1 MSSTLHAPMAL
12 PRSVALRKGSE
23 SGIWIA
29 LFAITMSFAAF
40 TSALFIRQAST
51 DWTHLAVPPILFVS
65 TAILLVSS
73 FTMEMARRGF
83 DGKSPSQISQIKE
96 RGRGLMLL
104 ATTLFLGL
112 AFVGGQYLAWRQ
124 LAAQGLY
131 LATNPNSSFF
141 YLLTGVHALHVLG
154 GVAALA
160 YLLAQLAV
168 RGSVRRNLVNGVVI
182 YWHFMAAL
190 WLYLL
195 VVICVRL

>member
-12 PRSVALRKGSE
+12 PRGTELKKGSE

-51 DWTHLAVPPILFVS
+51 DWTHLAVPPILFVG
-65 TAILLVSS
+65 TAILIVSS
-73 FTMEMARRGF
+73 FTMEMSRRGF
-83 DGKSPSQISQIKE
+83 DGKSTSQISRIKE

-104 ATTLFLGL
+104 STTLFLGL

-154 GVAALA
+154 GIAALA
-160 YLLAQLAV
+160 YLFAQNAT
-168 RGSVRRNLVNGVVI
+168 RGSVRRNLLNGVVI

>member
-1 MSSTLHAPMAL
+1 
-12 PRSVALRKGSE
+12 
-23 SGIWIA
+23 
-29 LFAITMSFAAF
+29 MSFAAF

-51 DWTHLAVPPILFVS
+51 DWTHIAAPRILFIS
-65 TAILLVSS
+65 TAVLLLSS
-73 FTMEMARRGF
+73 CVMEMSRREF
-83 DGKSPSQISQIKE
+83 DGASDSQIKD
-96 RGRGLMLL
+96 RGKGLILL
-104 ATTLFLGL
+104 AASLVLGL

-154 GVAALA
+154 GIVALV
-160 YLLAQLAV
+160 YLLAKLAA
-168 RGSVRRNLVNGVVI
+168 RGSVGRNLVNGVVV

>member
-1 MSSTLHAPMAL
+1 MSTTIHSSLVL
-12 PRSVALRKGSE
+12 PRRSDLGKGSE

-29 LFAITMSFAAF
+29 LFAITMSFAAL

-51 DWTHLAVPPILFVS
+51 DWTHIAPPRILFAS
-65 TAILLVSS
+65 TAILLFSS
-73 FTMEMARRGF
+73 LLIEMSRRGF
-83 DGKSPSQISQIKE
+83 DGMPVSQVKE
-96 RGRGLMLL
+96 RGKGLMLL
-104 ATTLFLGL
+104 AATLLLGL
-112 AFVGGQYLAWRQ
+112 LFVGGQYLAWRD

-154 GVAALA
+154 GIAALG
-160 YLLAQLAV
+160 YLLALLSV
-168 RGSVRRNLVNGVVI
+168 RGSVRRNLVNGVAI

-190 WLYLL
+190 WVYLL

>member
-1 MSSTLHAPMAL
+1 MSSTIHTPMTL
-12 PRSVALRKGSE
+12 PRRADQGKGSE

-40 TSALFIRQAST
+40 TSALFIRQASA
-51 DWTHLAVPPILFVS
+51 DWIHLAAPPILFVG
-65 TAILLVSS
+65 TAVLLVSS
-73 FTMEMARRGF
+73 LMIEIARRGF
-83 DGKSPSQISQIKE
+83 DGKSSAQIKE
-96 RGRGLMLL
+96 RSRGLVLL
-104 ATTLFLGL
+104 IATLILGL

-154 GVAALA
+154 GIAALA
-160 YLLAQLAV
+160 YLLGQLSA
-168 RGSVRRNLVNGVVI
+168 RGTVRRNLVNGVVI

>member
-1 MSSTLHAPMAL
+1 MSTTIHSPAVL
-12 PRSVALRKGSE
+12 PRLAGPAKGSE

-51 DWTHLAVPPILFVS
+51 DWTHIAAPGVLFAS
-65 TAILLVSS
+65 TAVLLVSS
-73 FTMEMARRGF
+73 FMMEASRRELEGKPASKIHEQGRRLGF
-83 DGKSPSQISQIKE
+83 VA
-96 RGRGLMLL
+96 
-104 ATTLFLGL
+104 ATVLLGL
-112 AFVGGQYLAWRQ
+112 TFVAGQYLAWRN
-124 LAAQGLY
+124 LRAQGLY

-154 GVAALA
+154 GIAALL
-160 YLLAQLAV
+160 YLFIQLAV
-168 RGSVRRNLVNGVVI
+168 RKSVRRNLLRGVVV

>member
-1 MSSTLHAPMAL
+1 MSTTIHSPAVL
-12 PRSVALRKGSE
+12 PRLAGPAKGSE

-51 DWTHLAVPPILFVS
+51 DWTHIAAPGVLFAS
-65 TAILLVSS
+65 TAVLLVSS
-73 FTMEMARRGF
+73 FMMEASRRELEGKPASKIHEQGRRLGF
-83 DGKSPSQISQIKE
+83 VA
-96 RGRGLMLL
+96 
-104 ATTLFLGL
+104 ATVLLGL
-112 AFVGGQYLAWRQ
+112 TFVAGQYLAWRN
-124 LAAQGLY
+124 LRAQGLY

-154 GVAALA
+154 GIAALL
-160 YLLAQLAV
+160 YLFIQLAV
-168 RGSVRRNLVNGVVI
+168 RKSLRRNLLRGVVV

>member
-1 MSSTLHAPMAL
+1 MSSTIESPAVLARRAG
-12 PRSVALRKGSE
+12 SAKGSE

-40 TSALFIRQAST
+40 TSALFIRQASS
-51 DWTHLAVPPILFVS
+51 DWTHIAAPRVLFLS
-65 TAILLVSS
+65 TAVLLASS
-73 FTMEMARRGF
+73 FLMEASRRELE
-83 DGKSPSQISQIKE
+83 GKSGGPEIKE
-96 RGRGLMLL
+96 HGRRLAFVALTLL
-104 ATTLFLGL
+104 LGL
-112 AFVGGQYLAWRQ
+112 AFVTGQYLAWRS
-124 LAAQGLY
+124 LAAEGIY

-154 GVAALA
+154 GIAALL
-160 YLLAQLAV
+160 YLFIRLAV
-168 RGSVRRNLVNGVVI
+168 QKSVRRNLLRGVVV

>member
-1 MSSTLHAPMAL
+1 MSSTVQPTIAL
-12 PRSVALRKGSE
+12 PRSSKSGKGSE

-51 DWTHLAVPPILFVS
+51 DWTHIAAPRILFIS
-65 TAILLVSS
+65 TAVLLLSS
-73 FTMEMARRGF
+73 CVMEMSRREF
-83 DGKSPSQISQIKE
+83 DGASDSQIKD
-96 RGRGLMLL
+96 RGKGLILL
-104 ATTLFLGL
+104 AATLVLGL

-154 GVAALA
+154 GIVALV
-160 YLLAQLAV
+160 YLLAKLAA
-168 RGSVRRNLVNGVVI
+168 RGSVRRNLLNGVVV

>member
-1 MSSTLHAPMAL
+1 MSSTIHAPTAL
-12 PRSVALRKGSE
+12 PRRSGPRKGSE

-51 DWTHLAVPPILFVS
+51 DWTHIAAPPILFVS
-65 TAILLVSS
+65 TAVLLLGS
-73 FTMEMARRGF
+73 FMMEASRREL
-83 DGKSPSQISQIKE
+83 DGSKPASQINEHGK
-96 RGRGLMLL
+96 GLVFVAVTLL
-104 ATTLFLGL
+104 LGL
-112 AFVGGQYLAWRQ
+112 TFVAGQYLAWRN

-154 GVAALA
+154 GIAALL
-160 YLLAQLAV
+160 YLFIQLAV
-168 RGSVRRNLVNGVVI
+168 RKSVRRNLLRGVVV

>member
-1 MSSTLHAPMAL
+1 MSSIAQPPIAL
-12 PRSVALRKGSE
+12 PRSSKSGKGSE
-23 SGIWIA
+23 SGIWIV

-51 DWTHLAVPPILFVS
+51 DWTHIAAPRILFLS
-65 TAILLVSS
+65 TAVLLLSS
-73 FTMEMARRGF
+73 CLMEMSRRGF
-83 DGKSPSQISQIKE
+83 DGEPDSQTKE
-96 RGRGLMLL
+96 RRKGLMLL
-104 ATTLFLGL
+104 AATLGLGL

-124 LAAQGLY
+124 LAAQGLF

-141 YLLTGVHALHVLG
+141 YLLTGVHAAHVLG
-154 GVAALA
+154 GIVALG
-160 YLLAQLAV
+160 YLLVLLAG
-168 RGSVRRNLVNGVVI
+168 RGSVRRNLMNGVVV

>member
-1 MSSTLHAPMAL
+1 MSTTIHSPAVL
-12 PRSVALRKGSE
+12 PRLAGPAKGSE

-51 DWTHLAVPPILFVS
+51 DWTHIAAPGVLFAS
-65 TAILLVSS
+65 TAVLLVSS
-73 FTMEMARRGF
+73 FMMEASRRELEGKPASKIYQQGRRLGF
-83 DGKSPSQISQIKE
+83 VA
-96 RGRGLMLL
+96 
-104 ATTLFLGL
+104 ATVLLGL
-112 AFVGGQYLAWRQ
+112 TFVAGQYLAWRN
-124 LAAQGLY
+124 LRAQGLY

-154 GVAALA
+154 GIAALL
-160 YLLAQLAV
+160 YLFIQLAV
-168 RGSVRRNLVNGVVI
+168 RKSVRRNLLRGVVV

>member
-1 MSSTLHAPMAL
+1 MSSIVQPPIVLA
-12 PRSVALRKGSE
+12 RSSKSGKGSE

-51 DWTHLAVPPILFVS
+51 DWTHIAAPRILFVS
-65 TAILLVSS
+65 TAVLLLSS
-73 FTMEMARRGF
+73 CLMEMSRHGF
-83 DGKSPSQISQIKE
+83 DGVPETQIK
-96 RGRGLMLL
+96 GRSNGVILL
-104 ATTLFLGL
+104 SATLLLGL
-112 AFVGGQYLAWRQ
+112 VFVGGQYLAWRQ
-124 LAAQGLY
+124 LAAHGLF

-141 YLLTGVHALHVLG
+141 YLLTGVHAAHVLG
-154 GVAALA
+154 GIVALG
-160 YLLAQLAV
+160 YLLVLLAGS
-168 RGSVRRNLVNGVVI
+168 GSVRRNLLNGVVV

>member
-1 MSSTLHAPMAL
+1 MSSTMHAPTVL
-12 PRSVALRKGSE
+12 PRRAGAAKGSE

-40 TSALFIRQAST
+40 TSALFIRQASS
-51 DWTHLAVPPILFVS
+51 DWTHIAAPRILFLS
-65 TAILLVSS
+65 TAVLLVSS
-73 FTMEMARRGF
+73 FLMEVSRRELEGQP
-83 DGKSPSQISQIKE
+83 GSQINEQSK
-96 RGRGLMLL
+96 RLALVGLTVL
-104 ATTLFLGL
+104 LGL
-112 AFVGGQYLAWRQ
+112 TFVAGQYLAWRN
-124 LAAQGLY
+124 LAAQGMY

-154 GVAALA
+154 GIAALL
-160 YLLAQLAV
+160 YLFMQLAV
-168 RGSVRRNLVNGVVI
+168 QKSVRRNLLRGVVV

>member
-12 PRSVALRKGSE
+12 PRSGELKKGSE

-51 DWTHLAVPPILFVS
+51 DWTHLALPPILFVS

-73 FTMEMARRGF
+73 FTMEMSRRGF
-83 DGKSPSQISQIKE
+83 DGKSPSQIME

-160 YLLAQLAV
+160 YLLAQYAA

>member
-1 MSSTLHAPMAL
+1 MSSIVQPPMAL
-12 PRSVALRKGSE
+12 PRSSKSGKGSE

-51 DWTHLAVPPILFVS
+51 DWTHIAAPRILFVS
-65 TAILLVSS
+65 TAILLLSS
-73 FTMEMARRGF
+73 CLMEMSRRRL
-83 DGKSPSQISQIKE
+83 DGGPDLQIKE
-96 RGRGLMLL
+96 RGRGLILL
-104 ATTLFLGL
+104 VATLVLGL

-124 LAAQGLY
+124 LAGQGLY
-131 LATNPNSSFF
+131 LTTNPNSSFF
-141 YLLTGVHALHVLG
+141 YLLTGVHAAHVLG
-154 GVAALA
+154 GIVALG
-160 YLLAQLAV
+160 YLLVLLA
-168 RGSVRRNLVNGVVI
+168 RSGSVRRNLINGVVV

>member
-1 MSSTLHAPMAL
+1 MSLTIQPPAVL
-12 PRSVALRKGSE
+12 PRLSGPSKGSE

-40 TSALFIRQAST
+40 TSALFIREAST
-51 DWTHLAVPPILFVS
+51 DWTHVAAPRVLFLS
-65 TAILLVSS
+65 TAVLLLSS
-73 FTMEMARRGF
+73 
-83 DGKSPSQISQIKE
+83 
-96 RGRGLMLL
+96 LMLEASRREPDGNRASKINEHSRRL
-104 ATTLFLGL
+104 AFVAATVLLGL
-112 AFVGGQYLAWRQ
+112 AFVAGQYLAWRN

-154 GVAALA
+154 GITALL
-160 YLLAQLAV
+160 YLFIQLAIQK
-168 RGSVRRNLVNGVVI
+168 SVRRNLLRGVVV

>member
-1 MSSTLHAPMAL
+1 MSSTIHAPMAL
-12 PRSVALRKGSE
+12 PRGAAPRKGSE

-40 TSALFIRQAST
+40 TSALFIRQASA

-73 FTMEMARRGF
+73 FTMEMSRRGF
-83 DGKSPSQISQIKE
+83 DGKSTSQMSQVNE
-96 RGRGLMLL
+96 RGRGLILL
-104 ATTLFLGL
+104 SITLFLGL
-112 AFVGGQYLAWRQ
+112 AFVSGQYLAWRQ
-124 LAAQGLY
+124 LAAQGLF

-160 YLLAQLAV
+160 YLLAQNAA

>member
-1 MSSTLHAPMAL
+1 MSLTIHSPAVL
-12 PRSVALRKGSE
+12 PRLSGPRKGSE

-40 TSALFIRQAST
+40 TSALFIREAST
-51 DWTHLAVPPILFVS
+51 DWTHVAAPPVLFAS
-65 TAILLVSS
+65 TAVLLLSS
-73 FTMEMARRGF
+73 LMMEASRREL
-83 DGKSPSQISQIKE
+83 DGNRASKIQE
-96 RGRGLMLL
+96 HGRRLVFL
-104 ATTLFLGL
+104 AATVLLGL
-112 AFVGGQYLAWRQ
+112 TFVAGQYLAWRS

-154 GVAALA
+154 GITALL
-160 YLLAQLAV
+160 YLFTQLAV
-168 RGSVRRNLVNGVVI
+168 QKSVRRNLLRGVVV

>member
-1 MSSTLHAPMAL
+1 MSSIVQSPMAL
-12 PRSVALRKGSE
+12 PRSSKSGKGSE

-40 TSALFIRQAST
+40 TSALFIRQASS
-51 DWTHLAVPPILFVS
+51 DWTHLATPRILFIS
-65 TAILLVSS
+65 TAVLLLS
-73 FTMEMARRGF
+73 TCLMEMFRRGF
-83 DGKSPSQISQIKE
+83 DGEPDSQIKD
-96 RGRGLMLL
+96 RSKGLLL
-104 ATTLFLGL
+104 LVVTLVLGL

-154 GVAALA
+154 GIAALA
-160 YLLAQLAV
+160 YLLAQLAA
-168 RGSVRRNLVNGVVI
+168 RGSVRRNLVNGVVV
-182 YWHFMAAL
+182 YWHFMTAL
-190 WLYLL
+190 WIYLL

>member
-1 MSSTLHAPMAL
+1 MSSIVQPPIAI
-12 PRSVALRKGSE
+12 PRSSKLGKGSE

-51 DWTHLAVPPILFVS
+51 DWTHIVAPRILFIS
-65 TAILLVSS
+65 TAVLLLSS
-73 FTMEMARRGF
+73 GLMEMSRRRF
-83 DGKSPSQISQIKE
+83 DGEPDSQIKDHSK
-96 RGRGLMLL
+96 GLLL
-104 ATTLFLGL
+104 LVITLALGL

-124 LAAQGLY
+124 LAAQGLF

-141 YLLTGVHALHVLG
+141 YLLTGVHAAHVLG
-154 GVAALA
+154 GIVALG
-160 YLLAQLAV
+160 YLLGLLAA
-168 RGSVRRNLVNGVVI
+168 RGSVRRNLVNGVVV

>member
-1 MSSTLHAPMAL
+1 MSSTIHTPMT
-12 PRSVALRKGSE
+12 LRRPADQGKGSE

-51 DWTHLAVPPILFVS
+51 DWTHIAAPRVLFLS
-65 TAILLVSS
+65 TGVLLLSS
-73 FTMEMARRGF
+73 YLIELTRRGF
-83 DGKSPSQISQIKE
+83 DGNSTSQIKE
-96 RGRGLMLL
+96 HGKVLLLL
-104 ATTLFLGL
+104 AATLVLGL

-124 LAAQGLY
+124 LGAQGLY

-141 YLLTGVHALHVLG
+141 YLLTGVHGLHVLG
-154 GVAALA
+154 GIAALA
-160 YLLAQLAV
+160 YLLAKFVA
-168 RGSVRRNLVNGVVI
+168 RGSVRRNLVNGVVV
-182 YWHFMAAL
+182 YWHFVAAL

>member
-1 MSSTLHAPMAL
+1 MSSTIHSPAVLASRAG
-12 PRSVALRKGSE
+12 SSKGSE

-51 DWTHLAVPPILFVS
+51 DWTHIAAPRVLFAS
-65 TAILLVSS
+65 TAVLLVSS
-73 FTMEMARRGF
+73 FMMEASRREL
-83 DGKSPSQISQIKE
+83 DGKPGSKVHEQ
-96 RGRGLMLL
+96 GRGLGFVA
-104 ATTLFLGL
+104 ATVLLGL
-112 AFVGGQYLAWRQ
+112 TFVAGQYLAWRN

-154 GVAALA
+154 GIAALL
-160 YLLAQLAV
+160 YLFIQLAV
-168 RGSVRRNLVNGVVI
+168 QKFVRRNLLRGVVV

-190 WLYLL
+190 WIYLL

>member
-1 MSSTLHAPMAL
+1 
-12 PRSVALRKGSE
+12 
-23 SGIWIA
+23 
-29 LFAITMSFAAF
+29 
-40 TSALFIRQAST
+40 
-51 DWTHLAVPPILFVS
+51 
-65 TAILLVSS
+65 
-73 FTMEMARRGF
+73 MEMSRREF
-83 DGKSPSQISQIKE
+83 DGASDSQIKD
-96 RGRGLMLL
+96 RGKGLILL
-104 ATTLFLGL
+104 AATLVLGL

-154 GVAALA
+154 GIVALV
-160 YLLAQLAV
+160 YLLAKLAA
-168 RGSVRRNLVNGVVI
+168 RGSVRRNLVNGVVV

>member
-1 MSSTLHAPMAL
+1 MSATIHSPMVL
-12 PRSVALRKGSE
+12 PRRSDPGKGSE

-51 DWTHLAVPPILFVS
+51 DWTHLAPPRILFAS
-65 TAILLVSS
+65 TAVLLLSS
-73 FTMEMARRGF
+73 LLIEMSRRGF
-83 DGKSPSQISQIKE
+83 DGKLVLQVKE
-96 RGRGLMLL
+96 HGKGQALL
-104 ATTLFLGL
+104 AVTMVLGL
-112 AFVGGQYLAWRQ
+112 VFVGGQYLAWRG

-154 GVAALA
+154 GIGALA
-160 YLLAQLAV
+160 YLLVRLAA
-168 RGSVRRNLVNGVVI
+168 RGSVRRNLVNGVAI

-195 VVICVRL
+195 VVICARL

>member
-1 MSSTLHAPMAL
+1 MSSTLQTSMAL
-12 PRSVALRKGSE
+12 PRRSKAGKGSE

-51 DWTHLAVPPILFVS
+51 DWTHLATPPILFAS
-65 TAILLVSS
+65 TALLLLSS
-73 FTMEMARRGF
+73 FTIELSRREIDAGSASPANEH
-83 DGKSPSQISQIKE
+83 GK
-96 RGRGLMLL
+96 GLILL
-104 ATTLFLGL
+104 AVTLLLGV

-141 YLLTGVHALHVLG
+141 YLFTGVHALHVLG
-154 GVAALA
+154 GIAALV
-160 YLLAQLAV
+160 YLIAQLAV
-168 RGSVRRNLVNGVVI
+168 RNSVRRNLVNGVII

>member
-1 MSSTLHAPMAL
+1 MSSTIHSPAVLARRAG
-12 PRSVALRKGSE
+12 SSKGSE

-51 DWTHLAVPPILFVS
+51 DWTHIVAPRVLFAS
-65 TAILLVSS
+65 TAVLLVSS
-73 FTMEMARRGF
+73 FMMEASRREL
-83 DGKSPSQISQIKE
+83 DGKPESKIHEQ
-96 RGRGLMLL
+96 GRGLGFVA
-104 ATTLFLGL
+104 ATVLLGL
-112 AFVGGQYLAWRQ
+112 TFVAGQYLAWRN

-154 GVAALA
+154 GIAAL
-160 YLLAQLAV
+160 LHLFIKLAV
-168 RGSVRRNLVNGVVI
+168 QKSVRRNLLRGVVV

-190 WLYLL
+190 WIYLL

>member
-1 MSSTLHAPMAL
+1 MSSTLNAPMAL
-12 PRSVALRKGSE
+12 PRGTELKKGSE

-73 FTMEMARRGF
+73 FTMEMSRRGF
-83 DGKSPSQISQIKE
+83 DGKSTSQISRIKE

-104 ATTLFLGL
+104 STTLFLGL

-154 GVAALA
+154 GIAALA
-160 YLLAQLAV
+160 YLFAQNAT
-168 RGSVRRNLVNGVVI
+168 RGSVRRNLLNGVVI

-195 VVICVRL
+195 VVVCVRL

>member
-1 MSSTLHAPMAL
+1 MSSTVQPTITH
-12 PRSVALRKGSE
+12 PRLTKSAKGSE

-51 DWTHLAVPPILFVS
+51 DWTHLAAPPILFAT
-65 TAILLVSS
+65 TAILLFSS
-73 FTMEMARRGF
+73 ATMELSRRAIDAR
-83 DGKSPSQISQIKE
+83 SAPQLNE
-96 RGRGLMLL
+96 RRKALVLL
-104 ATTLFLGL
+104 AVTLLLGL
-112 AFVGGQYLAWRQ
+112 AFVAGQYSAWRH

-154 GVAALA
+154 GVAALL
-160 YLLAQLAV
+160 YLLAQFGA
-168 RGSVRRNLVNGVVI
+168 RHSVRRNLVNGVAI

>member
-1 MSSTLHAPMAL
+1 MSSTVQPTIAL
-12 PRSVALRKGSE
+12 PRSSKSGKGSE

-51 DWTHLAVPPILFVS
+51 DWTHIAAPRILFIS
-65 TAILLVSS
+65 TAVLLLSS
-73 FTMEMARRGF
+73 CVMEMSRREF
-83 DGKSPSQISQIKE
+83 DGASDSQIKD
-96 RGRGLMLL
+96 RGKGLILL
-104 ATTLFLGL
+104 AATLVLGL

-154 GVAALA
+154 GIVALV
-160 YLLAQLAV
+160 YLLAKLAA
-168 RGSVRRNLVNGVVI
+168 RGSVGRNLVNGVVV

>member
-1 MSSTLHAPMAL
+1 MSATIESPAVL
-12 PRSVALRKGSE
+12 PRRAGAAKGSD

-51 DWTHLAVPPILFVS
+51 DWTHIAAPRVLFLS
-65 TAILLVSS
+65 TAVLLVSS
-73 FTMEMARRGF
+73 FLMEASRRELG
-83 DGKSPSQISQIKE
+83 GQPGRETKE
-96 RGRGLMLL
+96 HGRRLVFVALTVL
-104 ATTLFLGL
+104 LGL
-112 AFVGGQYLAWRQ
+112 TFLAGQYLAWRR
-124 LAAQGLY
+124 LAAEGLY

-154 GVAALA
+154 GIAALL
-160 YLLAQLAV
+160 YLFIELAV
-168 RGSVRRNLVNGVVI
+168 EKSVRRNLLRGVVV

>member
-1 MSSTLHAPMAL
+1 MSSTMHSPMAL
-12 PRSVALRKGSE
+12 PRRSELGKGSE

-51 DWTHLAVPPILFVS
+51 DWTHIAAPRILFAS
-65 TAILLVSS
+65 TAVLLFSS
-73 FTMEMARRGF
+73 LLMEMSRRGF
-83 DGKSPSQISQIKE
+83 DGKPASQIKE
-96 RGRGLMLL
+96 LGKGLMLL
-104 ATTLFLGL
+104 AATLVLGL
-112 AFVGGQYLAWRQ
+112 LFVGGQYLAWRE

-141 YLLTGVHALHVLG
+141 YLLTGVHAMHVLG
-154 GVAALA
+154 GIVALA

-168 RGSVRRNLVNGVVI
+168 RGSVRRNLVNGVAI

-190 WLYLL
+190 WVYLL

>member
-1 MSSTLHAPMAL
+1 MSSTVQPTMAL
-12 PRSVALRKGSE
+12 PRSSKSGKGSE

-51 DWTHLAVPPILFVS
+51 DWTHIAAPRILFIS
-65 TAILLVSS
+65 TAVLLLSS
-73 FTMEMARRGF
+73 CVMEMSRREF
-83 DGKSPSQISQIKE
+83 DGASDSQIKD
-96 RGRGLMLL
+96 RGKGLILL
-104 ATTLFLGL
+104 AATLVLGL

-154 GVAALA
+154 GIVALV
-160 YLLAQLAV
+160 YLLAKLAA
-168 RGSVRRNLVNGVVI
+168 RGSVRRNMVNGVVV